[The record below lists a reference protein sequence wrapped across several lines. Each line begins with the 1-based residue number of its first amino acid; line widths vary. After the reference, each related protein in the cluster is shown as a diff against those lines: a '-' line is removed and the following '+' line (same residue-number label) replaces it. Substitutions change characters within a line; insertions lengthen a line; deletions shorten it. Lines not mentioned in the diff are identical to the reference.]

1 MISRLS
7 IAALAVLA
15 VSAVAT
21 ATEQPY
27 AGLDTRQIKA
37 LSSDEIAAL
46 MTGSGF
52 SQALSAELNGYPGP
66 RHVIDLAERLGLED
80 TQRSAIQA
88 LFREMQT
95 EAIAVGEQV
104 LAGEAAFEAAFRAGT
119 LTEDRLLDMAEE
131 IGRLRGSL
139 RAVHLKFHLRTTALL
154 TPHQVALYN
163 AERGYGAANSGHGGH
178 DGAH

>member
-1 MISRLS
+1 MISRLF

-15 VSAVAT
+15 VSAIAI
-21 ATEQPY
+21 AAEQPY

-46 MTGSGF
+46 TTGSGF

-66 RHVIDLAERLGLED
+66 RHVIDLAERLGLD
-80 TQRSAIQA
+80 DAQRSAIQA
-88 LFREMQT
+88 LFRDMQA
-95 EAIAVGEQV
+95 EAIAVGTQV
-104 LAGEAAFEAAFRAGT
+104 LAREAEFEAAFRAGT
-119 LTEDRLLDMAEE
+119 LTETGLLATAED
-131 IGRLRGSL
+131 IGRIRGNL